1 MDKYRTKCFVNEK
14 IRVDSH
20 RALIRKNRSHSNNRE
35 SQDSIKQYDGSELYV
50 QDFKIQE
57 PMIPYAVKG
66 QQVTAQGFVRDEPS
80 LFDRIMNRYQNWHEG
95 RRDQQGNMSVSG
107 NESNIRKSQL
117 LDGVISRSASKFG
130 GSDMDTFM
138 GLNQEVLDSPEM

>member
-95 RRDQQGNMSVSG
+95 RRDQ
-107 NESNIRKSQL
+107 
-117 LDGVISRSASKFG
+117 
-130 GSDMDTFM
+130 
-138 GLNQEVLDSPEM
+138 

>member
-1 MDKYRTKCFVNEK
+1 
-14 IRVDSH
+14 
-20 RALIRKNRSHSNNRE
+20 
-35 SQDSIKQYDGSELYV
+35 
-50 QDFKIQE
+50 
-57 PMIPYAVKG
+57 
-66 QQVTAQGFVRDEPS
+66 
-80 LFDRIMNRYQNWHEG
+80 
-95 RRDQQGNMSVSG
+95 MSVSG